1 MAKKKVPARKP
12 AAAKRKAPK
21 KKPAAA
27 RRKPAPATGLPP
39 VPIIP
44 EDELAVHFPA
54 VEAAARAGELDVRP
68 DVLDDPQKRTTILAH
83 LLLEYCGDR
92 LAICSPEAVFW
103 TRFYWHHRLVR
114 MHERLEHG
122 GKRCPAE
129 AQSDAEDYLL
139 EDGVKLNVDF
149 KWFEPVEA
157 RAKADASAALGPGP
171 FKRPKFAC
179 GDIRPLGPGE

>member
-12 AAAKRKAPK
+12 AAAKRAAPK
-21 KKPAAA
+21 KKPTAE
-27 RRKPAPATGLPP
+27 RRKPAPTIELPP

-44 EDELAVHFPA
+44 EIELAAHFPA

-68 DVLDDPQKRTTILAH
+68 DVLDDPQKRTTVLAH

-92 LAICSPEAVFW
+92 LAGRPPEAVFW

-122 GKRCPAE
+122 GKRCPAY
-129 AQSDAEDYLL
+129 AQSDEEDYLL
-139 EDGVKLNVDF
+139 EDGIKLNVDL
-149 KWFEPVEA
+149 KCLDPVEA

-179 GDIRPLGPGE
+179 GDIRPLGRGE